1 MKSSVAARPVS
12 LNIDQIREL
21 VDRISKNS
29 VDFANPACH
38 LPLADGRTTRDRS
51 GEAVIQDSLAR
62 RARNAH
68 IQVVSAESVFQY
80 EIAMVPLHFIDA
92 IFRYHYEIHISLPW
106 NSLSV
111 LNVLMRPLSRLD
123 YLESRL
129 RR

>member
-51 GEAVIQDSLAR
+51 GKAVIQDSLAR

-68 IQVVSAESVFQY
+68 IKVISAESVFQHK
-80 EIAMVPLHFIDA
+80 IAMAPLHLLTRFFDI
-92 IFRYHYEIHISLPW
+92 IYEIHIPCLGTHFQCQPK
-106 NSLSV
+106 
-111 LNVLMRPLSRLD
+111 
-123 YLESRL
+123 
-129 RR
+129 